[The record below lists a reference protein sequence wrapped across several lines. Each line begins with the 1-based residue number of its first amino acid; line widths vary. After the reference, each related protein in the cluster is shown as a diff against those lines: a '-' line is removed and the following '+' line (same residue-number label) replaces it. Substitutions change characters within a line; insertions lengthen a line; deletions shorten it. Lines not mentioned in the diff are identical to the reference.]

1 MYANVTEVRGDVH
14 DFEAI
19 AGMAAES
26 LLTWLREFDG
36 YKGFI
41 VLADEAGGMA
51 RFMTFWED
59 LHALERSASGRK
71 EVREQLA
78 KTAGATIESSQP
90 YTVLMVDGF
99 EGYGST

>member
-1 MYANVTEVRGDVH
+1 MFANVTEVRGSVA
-14 DFEAI
+14 DFTAT

-26 LLTWLREFDG
+26 LISWLREFDG

-41 VLADEAGGMA
+41 VLADEEGRTA

-59 LHALERSASGRK
+59 RHALEKSAQGRK
-71 EVREQLA
+71 QVRERLA
-78 KTAGATIESSQP
+78 KTAGVDIESARA

-99 EGYGST
+99 AGYGST

>member
-1 MYANVTEVRGDVH
+1 MYANVTEVRGSVSDL
-14 DFEAI
+14 EAT

-26 LLTWLREFDG
+26 LLSWLREFDG

-41 VLADEAGGMA
+41 VLADEEGGRA

-59 LHALERSASGRK
+59 RHALEKSAQGRK
-71 EVREQLA
+71 QVRERLA
-78 KTAGATIESSQP
+78 KTAGVDIESARA

-99 EGYGST
+99 VGYSST